1 MLPDLM
7 VHNSYYFTFSH
18 IYYYCEEEKKVSFHL
33 LSSEIKNSCKWPD
46 AGNGLENTM
55 NKNIKKATKKFTKKL
70 VKAEKKHPNLT
81 AVAVYITAGT
91 FAFRVVSTIV
101 GGVVAVKTIK
111 EVRDG
116 VNEVIDDLVNEDEDV
131 VDVKVEEN

>member
-1 MLPDLM
+1 
-7 VHNSYYFTFSH
+7 
-18 IYYYCEEEKKVSFHL
+18 
-33 LSSEIKNSCKWPD
+33 
-46 AGNGLENTM
+46 M